1 MIELEFLKGIFKF
14 QVSIVYASF
23 FNEVPQHS
31 DLKCHVIKIVQ
42 SMQHCNRYDFAL
54 FRKKSKLIK
63 WKTMCSSG
71 VLKPTC

>member
-31 DLKCHVIKIVQ
+31 DLKCHVIKFTNQCSIVI
-42 SMQHCNRYDFAL
+42 DTILPF
-54 FRKKSKLIK
+54 
-63 WKTMCSSG
+63 SG
-71 VLKPTC
+71 RRAS